1 MKRILIA
8 GALLLLPGIA
18 MAGPS
23 WTGTQIG
30 ADPQE
35 APTLRHDYTYA
46 FNCSTG
52 GAGSLLVGAVAAG
65 LLVRR
70 RK

>member
-18 MAGPS
+18 TAGP
-23 WTGTQIG
+23 WTGTQLAI
-30 ADPQE
+30 DPQT
-35 APTLRHDYTYA
+35 TLRLHHNFDYG

>member
-8 GALLLLPGIA
+8 GALLLLPGVA
-18 MAGPS
+18 MASP

-30 ADPQE
+30 ADPQ
-35 APTLRHDYTYA
+35 ATPTLRHDYTY